1 MSLLTAFRKWWS
13 EKHPLSATHVPAQ
26 SWPNEHEPYD
36 LERFSYLG
44 IVFALQRGMETG
56 NPEVKVERRDG
67 VIERHLLGL
76 GVLVVTLSTGYVL
89 TGLFGVRPAPAAPQV
104 ASRTESARSE
114 GTPAQDDIDSQAG
127 MDAFIKKA
135 AARYNVSPDLVAAV
149 IEAESEFNP
158 RAVSRR
164 GARGLMQLMPDT
176 AKTLGVDDPFDPREN
191 IEAGVRHLR
200 ALMDR
205 FGDNLPLVLA
215 AYNAG
220 EVAVIKHRGV
230 PPYRETRAYVKR
242 IMKKLDRA
250 A

>member
-1 MSLLTAFRKWWS
+1 MRAPGCWR
-13 EKHPLSATHVPAQ
+13 A
-26 SWPNEHEPYD
+26 
-36 LERFSYLG
+36 
-44 IVFALQRGMETG
+44 
-56 NPEVKVERRDG
+56 DG
-67 VIERHLLGL
+67 
-76 GVLVVTLSTGYVL
+76 
-89 TGLFGVRPAPAAPQV
+89 RPAPPAPQV
-104 ASRTESARSE
+104 ASRTASAESES
-114 GTPAQDDIDSQAG
+114 TPAEDDIDSQAG